1 MTPKPYL
8 EPHRPVLRADMAL
21 HGLPVAIGAYV
32 SVKD

>member
-1 MTPKPYL
+1 MTAKPCL

-21 HGLPVAIGAYV
+21 RGLPVRTGAGV

>member
-1 MTPKPYL
+1 MTPKPCQ

-21 HGLPVAIGAYV
+21 RGLPVAIRAGV